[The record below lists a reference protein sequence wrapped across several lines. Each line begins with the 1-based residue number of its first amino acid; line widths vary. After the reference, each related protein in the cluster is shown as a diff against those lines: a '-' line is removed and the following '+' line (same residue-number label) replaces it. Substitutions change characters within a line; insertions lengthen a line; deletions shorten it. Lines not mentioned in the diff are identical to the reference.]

1 MISINNTSNLPSIQE
16 LFPTSTRTGQ
26 AVDSSGVAPTN
37 NNNNKNQAL
46 RNGRA
51 TLAKAKQSTPE
62 IKQTKAKIEGLQ
74 SPVTQANTGNFTSLT
89 NFQLAQSEAIQG
101 FQASLGGATTPKAEF
116 KLDSSVPAFNLEAA
130 QETLKAGAFDFTNTL
145 QASSNDA
152 TGSANDA
159 NSAGNEALSA
169 LGKASE
175 LLGGGLGSIG
185 SGGVQIATGIG
196 MLSTSG
202 FTFGLSSIPAIAIIA
217 KGGMEVTQGFME
229 TTQGQNESVK
239 AETKGDGSYQKAQRT
254 AQTLGETGANLE
266 QLKSFYTGINPVF
279 GTLQTAQ
286 AQNDQLLSLGSQLG
300 ANVETPASPSNP
312 AGAFNGVAPTTP
324 NTGFTATP
332 PAFNVADKSW
342 ATATSPPTIG
352 DTAQAGGSPAPTA
365 LGVQPTLAGGNNAPE
380 PPQAGGL
387 TDAEVAFMKDFKE
400 NPVNVNSAND
410 LLLSTLSSKA
420 PTGFN
425 TEGLA
430 SQTVTDASKSQPL
443 QELYARLEAKKKQ
456 AEGQQ
461 NRQPQGLGTAFIG
474 NGVNP
479 QDPNAVAQ
487 APQDPNGLVATAQ
500 GPAGTPTAQGQPA
513 PQAPTSVATTPL
525 GADASW
531 GPSAPPTANGLTIPQ
546 LAPAPTATL
555 GSFA

>member
-16 LFPTSTRTGQ
+16 LFPTSTRTDQ

-169 LGKASE
+169 LGEASE

-202 FTFGLSSIPAIAIIA
+202 FTFGLSSIPAIAMIA

-342 ATATSPPTIG
+342 ATPATPVTG
-352 DTAQAGGSPAPTA
+352 ATALGSTAPTA
-365 LGVQPTLAGGNNAPE
+365 LGTLPLAGGNSTQANA
-380 PPQAGGL
+380 QAGGL
-387 TDAEVAFMKDFKE
+387 TAEEKQFMTAFEGNSTVVNDANAQ
-400 NPVNVNSAND
+400 AQGA
-410 LLLSTLSSKA
+410 LGTA
-420 PTGFN
+420 PTGFD
-425 TEGLA
+425 TASLA
-430 SQTVTDASKSQPL
+430 SQTTLADASQS
-443 QELYARLEAKKKQ
+443 
-456 AEGQQ
+456 
-461 NRQPQGLGTAFIG
+461 QGLQALYTSLKAKEQQAQAQKDGQPKLPQLGANTQNAVAPQEPLVNPADPNAPEATAQ
-474 NGVNP
+474 NP
-479 QDPNAVAQ
+479 QDPNAPQTPESTAQ
-487 APQDPNGLVATAQ
+487 APQAPRLTIPNF
-500 GPAGTPTAQGQPA
+500 A
-513 PQAPTSVATTPL
+513 PVATTPT
-525 GADASW
+525 
-531 GPSAPPTANGLTIPQ
+531 APV
-546 LAPAPTATL
+546 APAPPLAL
-555 GSFA
+555 V